1 MAPAKPRSPGE
12 GQLPLIIPSDCQNH
26 PPDPNLPRCQTF
38 QRPITS
44 LSSDTPETTVSP
56 SPTESLTDAPPVTNF
71 IDGRWT
77 ASKADEFFP
86 VRNPATGEMLGSTP
100 LSPASDIAAAVDAAV
115 RAFPSWRATPAVDRV
130 RVLFRLKALLDE
142 HHEELARTLTQE
154 HGKILPETMGEVRR
168 GIENVEHACGIPTL
182 MMGETLEDIA
192 PGIDCETIR
201 QPLGVFGIVTP
212 YNFPVMIPLWF
223 WPYAVATGN
232 TVVLKPSEQDPLT
245 HQRIVELAVK
255 AGLPPGVL
263 NVVHGGRDAVT
274 ALLEHPDVQ
283 GISFVGSSATARFLY
298 AKAAQEGKRVQALG
312 GAKNFMVV
320 LPDADFDQANN
331 AIIDSVFGSTGHRCL
346 AGSVLVGVGEAYGP
360 MKERLLDTASSLR
373 LGYGLEEGVRM
384 GPVVS
389 RPHRDRV
396 VDLIGK
402 GVQEGPDLLLD
413 GRGASVAEYPEGHWI
428 GPTVFEGVA
437 PEMVLGQEEIFGPVA
452 GLARAHSLDEAVELM
467 HRVHYGNSTGIFT
480 SSGKAAREFRYKA
493 GISMIGVNIGVAAP
507 MAFFP
512 FGGARSSFFGDLKA
526 QGKDAIDFYTDK
538 RVVIS
543 RW

>member
-1 MAPAKPRSPGE
+1 MGNGLNLGFSPEEPQGLARSKRP
-12 GQLPLIIPSDCQNH
+12 PPSDHGSFRVGALAH
-26 PPDPNLPRCQTF
+26 PRLHFRLEPKL
-38 QRPITS
+38 
-44 LSSDTPETTVSP
+44 LKTPEVTVPP
-56 SPTESLTDAPPVTNF
+56 SPIDPGMDSSVVANF
-71 IDGRWT
+71 IDGQWT
-77 ASKADEFFP
+77 ASTGAEFLP
-86 VRNPATGEMLGSTP
+86 VVNPATGEELGTTP
-100 LSPASDIAAAVDAAV
+100 LSPASDVAAAVQAAT
-115 RAFPSWRATPAVDRV
+115 RAFPAWRATPAVDRA

-201 QPLGVFGIVTP
+201 QPLGVFGVITP

-245 HQRIVELAVK
+245 HQRIVELAAA
-255 AGLPPGVL
+255 AGMPPGVL
-263 NVVHGGRDAVT
+263 NVVHGGREAVT
-274 ALLEHPDVQ
+274 ALVDHPDVQ
-283 GISFVGSSATARFLY
+283 GISFVGSSATARTLY
-298 AKAAQEGKRVQALG
+298 AKAAQKGKRVQALG
-312 GAKNFMVV
+312 GAKNFLLV
-320 LPDADFDQANN
+320 LPDADFDRANDS
-331 AIIDSVFGSTGHRCL
+331 IVDSVFGSTGQRCL
-346 AGSVLVGVGEAYGP
+346 AGSVLVGVGDAYSP
-360 MKERLLDTASSLR
+360 MRERLLDTAASLR
-373 LGYGLEEGVRM
+373 IGYGLEEGVQM

-402 GVQEGPDLLLD
+402 GAQEGPDLLLD
-413 GRGASVAEYPEGHWI
+413 GRGATVPQYPEGHWI

-437 PEMVLGQEEIFGPVA
+437 PGMTLGQEEIFGPVA
-452 GLARAHSLDEAVELM
+452 GLVQVKSVDEGVELM
-467 HRVHYGNSTGIFT
+467 HRVQYGNSTGIFT
-480 SSGKAAREFRYKA
+480 SSGKAARDFRYKA

-512 FGGARSSFFGDLKA
+512 L
-526 QGKDAIDFYTDK
+526 T
-538 RVVIS
+538 
-543 RW
+543 